1 MSEMTERI
9 PMTTNHTK
17 QGSRRSTIEAHRESG
32 VPIMLTQAIIVACT
46 LCFCELLCS
55 PLYVSFA
62 PRVFPI
68 LPWALVAMLLAVMF
82 SYVVGFALLWCAESF
97 AYRMKRKLQPVVYAV
112 TGAIGFGVWTV
123 WAVLGIMN
131 MISGRLGMGTV
142 SADHTTIAA
151 INGAVLGL
159 ASFFA
164 AFTLGERLAKHRT
177 VVIVL
182 GVVSVLLAVGGGYV
196 LAAMMHAVA

>member
-1 MSEMTERI
+1 
-9 PMTTNHTK
+9 MTTNHTK
-17 QGSRRSTIEAHRESG
+17 QSGRRSTIAAHHESG

-123 WAVLGIMN
+123 WVVLGIN
-131 MISGRLGMGTV
+131 MISGGIGMGTV

-177 VVIVL
+177 AVIAL
-182 GVVSVLLAVGGGYV
+182 GVASVLLAVGGGYV
-196 LAAMMHAVA
+196 LASMMHAVA

>member
-1 MSEMTERI
+1 
-9 PMTTNHTK
+9 MTTNHTK

-97 AYRMKRKLQPVVYAV
+97 AYRMKRKLQPVV
-112 TGAIGFGVWTV
+112 
-123 WAVLGIMN
+123 LGIMN
-131 MISGRLGMGTV
+131 MISGRRGMGTV

>member
-1 MSEMTERI
+1 MSE
-9 PMTTNHTK
+9 PTTGASGAAAHTHTHTSVVK
-17 QGSRRSTIEAHRESG
+17 DPDSG
-32 VPIMLTQAIIVACT
+32 VPIMLAQAVVLAAT
-46 LCFCELLCS
+46 LTFCEIFCA
-55 PLYVSFA
+55 PLTATFRPAVFA
-62 PRVFPI
+62 LV
-68 LPWALVAMLLAVMF
+68 PWAGVASLLAVMF
-82 SYVVGFALLWCAESF
+82 AFVVGFALLWCAESF

-123 WAVLGIMN
+123 WVVLGIMN
-131 MISGRLGMGTV
+131 MISGGIGMGTV

-177 VVIVL
+177 AVIAL
-182 GVVSVLLAVGGGYV
+182 GVASVLLTVGGGYV
-196 LAAMMHAVA
+196 LASMMHAVA